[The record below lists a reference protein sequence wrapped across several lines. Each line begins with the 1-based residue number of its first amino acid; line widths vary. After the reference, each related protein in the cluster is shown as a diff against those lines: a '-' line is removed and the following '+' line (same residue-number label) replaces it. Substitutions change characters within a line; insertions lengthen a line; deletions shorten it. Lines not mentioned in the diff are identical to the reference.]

1 MSRNRSFKSFVIVL
15 LLAALAAAQ
24 DVASFE
30 KRTTVK
36 KLDNGLTVVICERP
50 EAPVFSFFTHVDA
63 GSVQDPL
70 GQTGLAHMFEH
81 MAFKGT
87 DKIGTKDYAAEK
99 VALEKVEQTYA
110 AYIAERDKPVG
121 RDEKKL
127 KDLEKAWK
135 DAVAEADKYVK
146 PNEFP
151 QIVEINGGEDLNAN
165 TSDDETNYFYSF
177 PENRL
182 ELWAYLESER
192 FLHPVMREFY
202 KERNVVIEERR
213 MRVDS
218 NPIGRLL
225 EQFTTAAFQAHEY
238 HRPTIGWMSD
248 LNSFSATDAKK
259 FFDEYYIPSNMVV
272 TVVGDVKA
280 SETMP
285 IIEKYFGRIPSRP
298 RPDERTTTEPP
309 QNAERRVVLQDMSQP
324 LYLEGYHR
332 PDYRSPDDAVYD
344 AIADLMSSGRT
355 SRLYRALVRD
365 KKIAADSAGF
375 TGLPGNKYPHLFA
388 FYAFPLPGHKPE
400 EMADAIHVE
409 IEKLKNEDISDEELK
424 MIKTR
429 AKANLDPQPGQ
440 QRRPG
445 QQSGFIPG
453 ALRRLARTVPLRWT
467 ASTKSPKRTFAAW
480 LIKLLFQPIVQWE
493 LSKPSP
499 LLQQRTKKEERN
511 ENSSPAHSPFDS
523 SCHQRGS
530 SASRCASDELAAD
543 SDSASARVSSSG
555 AEAHRTAEW
564 HGDLSSGRPRTPGH
578 RWHRTHPRR
587 LAVRAREQSRN
598 AGYLRRSLAHRWNQG
613 ANRGSTR
620 RLP

>member
-1 MSRNRSFKSFVIVL
+1 MSRNRSLKSFAIVL
-15 LLAALAAAQ
+15 VLAALAAAQ

-248 LNSFSATDAKK
+248 LNSFSATDAKR

-285 IIEKYFGRIPSRP
+285 IVEKYFGRIPSRP

-309 QNAERRVVLQDMSQP
+309 QNAERRVALQDMSQP

-409 IEKLKNEDISDEELK
+409 IEKLKNQDVSDEELK

-429 AKANLDPQPGQ
+429 AKANLIRSLGSNEGLANNLALYQARYDDWRELFRSVDRIDKVTKADI
-440 QRRPG
+440 RRVANQTFVPTN
-445 QQSGFIPG
+445 
-453 ALRRLARTVPLRWT
+453 RTVGIIE
-467 ASTKSPKRTFAAW
+467 TKPAA
-480 LIKLLFQPIVQWE
+480 P
-493 LSKPSP
+493 
-499 LLQQRTKKEERN
+499 
-511 ENSSPAHSPFDS
+511 
-523 SCHQRGS
+523 
-530 SASRCASDELAAD
+530 AAD
-543 SDSASARVSSSG
+543 QKGG
-555 AEAHRTAEW
+555 A
-564 HGDLSSGRPRTPGH
+564 
-578 RWHRTHPRR
+578 
-587 LAVRAREQSRN
+587 Q
-598 AGYLRRSLAHRWNQG
+598 
-613 ANRGSTR
+613 
-620 RLP
+620 

>member
-1 MSRNRSFKSFVIVL
+1 MSRNRSLKSFVIVL

-99 VALEKVEQTYA
+99 VALEKVEQAYA

-344 AIADLMSSGRT
+344 AIADLMSNGRT

-429 AKANLDPQPGQ
+429 AKANLIRSLGSNEGLANNLALYQARYDDWRELFRSVDRIDKVTKADI
-440 QRRPG
+440 RRVANQTFVPTN
-445 QQSGFIPG
+445 
-453 ALRRLARTVPLRWT
+453 RTVGIIE
-467 ASTKSPKRTFAAW
+467 TKPAA
-480 LIKLLFQPIVQWE
+480 
-493 LSKPSP
+493 
-499 LLQQRTKKEERN
+499 
-511 ENSSPAHSPFDS
+511 PAANHK
-523 SCHQRGS
+523 G
-530 SASRCASDELAAD
+530 
-543 SDSASARVSSSG
+543 G
-555 AEAHRTAEW
+555 A
-564 HGDLSSGRPRTPGH
+564 
-578 RWHRTHPRR
+578 
-587 LAVRAREQSRN
+587 Q
-598 AGYLRRSLAHRWNQG
+598 
-613 ANRGSTR
+613 
-620 RLP
+620 

>member
-1 MSRNRSFKSFVIVL
+1 
-15 LLAALAAAQ
+15 
-24 DVASFE
+24 
-30 KRTTVK
+30 
-36 KLDNGLTVVICERP
+36 
-50 EAPVFSFFTHVDA
+50 
-63 GSVQDPL
+63 
-70 GQTGLAHMFEH
+70 MFEH

-99 VALEKVEQTYA
+99 VALEKVEQAYA

-135 DAVAEADKYVK
+135 DAVADADKYVK

-280 SETMP
+280 SETLP
-285 IIEKYFGRIPSRP
+285 IVEKYFGRIPSRP

-375 TGLPGNKYPHLFA
+375 SGLPGNKYPHLFA
-388 FYAFPLPGHKPE
+388 FYAFPLPGHKPD

-429 AKANLDPQPGQ
+429 AKANLIRSLGSNEGLANSLALYQARYDDWRELFRSVDRIDKVSKADI
-440 QRRPG
+440 RRVANQTFVPTN
-445 QQSGFIPG
+445 
-453 ALRRLARTVPLRWT
+453 RTVGIIE
-467 ASTKSPKRTFAAW
+467 TKP
-480 LIKLLFQPIVQWE
+480 
-493 LSKPSP
+493 
-499 LLQQRTKKEERN
+499 
-511 ENSSPAHSPFDS
+511 PAP
-523 SCHQRGS
+523 
-530 SASRCASDELAAD
+530 AAD
-543 SDSASARVSSSG
+543 QKGG
-555 AEAHRTAEW
+555 A
-564 HGDLSSGRPRTPGH
+564 
-578 RWHRTHPRR
+578 
-587 LAVRAREQSRN
+587 Q
-598 AGYLRRSLAHRWNQG
+598 
-613 ANRGSTR
+613 
-620 RLP
+620 